1 MIRVKGKFK
10 HRNYFP
16 LLLSNESYLTE
27 LIILDVHQRLAQSGC
42 YHVLAE
48 LRRHYFIPKHFSTV
62 KKCLKKCVQCRR
74 FNNRPV
80 HLNQNLYRDFR
91 ENPPN
96 VPFANVFVDHL
107 GPFNV
112 KVEKN
117 KTKVWILCFT
127 CTWSRAI
134 NLKIC
139 RSLNVSDFLRSFSLH
154 CFEYGIPQLCISDL
168 GTQIVAGANLITSFL
183 NDPSTQLYFEERG
196 IKPLSFQQYF
206 KGCSQLGSLVEVC
219 VKLVKRLIYGSIRNN
234 ILSYFDFDF
243 LVCQVVHLANRRP
256 IAFKEAL
263 RDNDAEVP
271 DSITPELLIWGY
283 ELSSL
288 NLIPDLQPVPTG
300 EEEFHMPTYKLNQD
314 FVQLSRVRNSL
325 MDLYHNEFL
334 QTLLGQ
340 AVDRKG
346 RYRPVDHLPLAV
358 GDIVLIKEENTK
370 ISNYPLGVIKEI
382 FLNYIGEVTH
392 AVVLKERTRQLSR
405 LHSSN
410 LIPYLKVNPS
420 APNDTLPSKGIVSPS
435 ARPKR
440 KAAVVSRERT
450 RCMLD

>member
-1 MIRVKGKFK
+1 M
-10 HRNYFP
+10 
-16 LLLSNESYLTE
+16 
-27 LIILDVHQRLAQSGC
+27 
-42 YHVLAE
+42 
-48 LRRHYFIPKHFSTV
+48 
-62 KKCLKKCVQCRR
+62 QCRR

-96 VPFANVFVDHL
+96 VPFANVFVDYL

-196 IKPLSFQQYF
+196 TKPLSFQQYF
-206 KGCSQLGSLVEVC
+206 KGCSQLGSLLEVC

-234 ILSYFDFDF
+234 ILNYFDFDF

-256 IAFKEAL
+256 IAL
-263 RDNDAEVP
+263 RR
-271 DSITPELLIWGY
+271 LLEIMMQRC
-283 ELSSL
+283 
-288 NLIPDLQPVPTG
+288 LIQ
-300 EEEFHMPTYKLNQD
+300 
-314 FVQLSRVRNSL
+314 
-325 MDLYHNEFL
+325 
-334 QTLLGQ
+334 
-340 AVDRKG
+340 
-346 RYRPVDHLPLAV
+346 
-358 GDIVLIKEENTK
+358 
-370 ISNYPLGVIKEI
+370 
-382 FLNYIGEVTH
+382 
-392 AVVLKERTRQLSR
+392 
-405 LHSSN
+405 
-410 LIPYLKVNPS
+410 
-420 APNDTLPSKGIVSPS
+420 
-435 ARPKR
+435 
-440 KAAVVSRERT
+440 
-450 RCMLD
+450 